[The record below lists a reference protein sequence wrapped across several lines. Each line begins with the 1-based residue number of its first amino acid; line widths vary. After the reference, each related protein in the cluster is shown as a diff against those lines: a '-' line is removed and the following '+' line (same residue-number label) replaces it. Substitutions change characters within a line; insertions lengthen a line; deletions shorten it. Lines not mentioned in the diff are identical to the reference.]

1 MTLLTKS
8 YIHLKSVDLQSF
20 HICKKVKYICLSLPG
35 TDSVLKRLF
44 QLGRPGCN
52 EEQSHEILDKYVELG
67 GNFIDTADMYQCG
80 RSEEIIGSW
89 LKKYVK

>member
-1 MTLLTKS
+1 M
-8 YIHLKSVDLQSF
+8 
-20 HICKKVKYICLSLPG
+20 
-35 TDSVLKRLF
+35 F

-89 LKKYVK
+89 LKKYVSCKYHLSTSSATPIEVSEGVNGEGIGHQ